1 MFAGTNFLRSENLV
15 ANISVDKIV
24 LEMEYFK
31 TMFSQILKFF
41 KGITCSSRDDPK
53 TFILL

>member
-31 TMFSQILKFF
+31 TMF
-41 KGITCSSRDDPK
+41 
-53 TFILL
+53 